1 MIDPIL
7 DSAYE
12 YADRMGDKEDREE
25 WAYEQI
31 TEALYGDEKQSKA
44 MLKELGVDEEEY
56 REEYLCNPDAL
67 AEAYIGKY
75 LGIIDAEAAEY
86 NAGMMVDR

>member
-44 MLKELGVDEEEY
+44 ILKT
-56 REEYLCNPDAL
+56 
-67 AEAYIGKY
+67 
-75 LGIIDAEAAEY
+75 
-86 NAGMMVDR
+86 